1 MEKINKYLTL
11 DPVTTD
17 SGVVVTNVG
26 MAKIPNTDK
35 WIKGKL
41 KFCWLVSLR
50 KVDEPGYSYY
60 AFGYNDEFINKS
72 GKMPDYLKP
81 IKK

>member
-17 SGVVVTNVG
+17 SGVFVRNVG
-26 MAKIPNTDK
+26 VAKIPNTDK

-50 KVDEPGYSYY
+50 KVDEPIYSYY
-60 AFGYNDEFINKS
+60 AFGYNDELINKF
-72 GKMPDYLKP
+72 GKMPDYLK
-81 IKK
+81 

>member
-17 SGVVVTNVG
+17 SGVVVQNVG
-26 MAKIPNTDK
+26 VAKIPNTDK

-50 KVDEPGYSYY
+50 KVDEPIYSYY
-60 AFGYNDEFINKS
+60 AFGYNDELINKF
-72 GKMPDYLKP
+72 GKMPDYLK
-81 IKK
+81 